1 MGEEC
6 VGGVCNSNKEKKEH
20 SCGCGH
26 NHKHNHEGCGCGHN
40 HEHKH
45 EGHERHEEHGC
56 HAEHGSAHVKMTP
69 KEELDLLTKYK
80 ENLETEKDLVEKRIQ
95 ELKSELKK

>member
-26 NHKHNHEGCGCGHN
+26 NHEHKHEHKHEDCGCGHNHKHNHEGCGC
-40 HEHKH
+40 
-45 EGHERHEEHGC
+45 
-56 HAEHGSAHVKMTP
+56 HAEHGHAHVKMTP